1 MYVGGFLICEGYIC
15 KYVSM
20 YVWSWKFGGGG
31 WVKSENEV
39 SFGDKERE
47 RREGRGVTWGEGGG
61 MKIGEGG
68 KRGAGGWASDFEV
81 GEWVDGIM

>member
-1 MYVGGFLICEGYIC
+1 MCDPGN
-15 KYVSM
+15 S
-20 YVWSWKFGGGG
+20 GGGG

-68 KRGAGGWASDFEV
+68 RGGQAGGLV
-81 GEWVDGIM
+81 TLKWVSGWMG